1 MIAALLLH
9 GFATDMTDYSS
20 IIPFLKKRYDAIF
33 LDSLPGHGLN
43 ASLSDFTVNNVMEYI
58 NKKFDEIKSKYEYV
72 DVYGYSMGGVL
83 ATYLGVKKEVNRII
97 LLAPAN
103 KYINARIF
111 ATRLKKEFSLLANKD
126 DARSKIIQE
135 NDKRG
140 MNVVFN
146 DLMPRY
152 NVHTISTFIS
162 LVRYCNNE
170 LITNNVKT
178 SIIRGDQDEFVPDT
192 SSKFIKKYYKNVEEV
207 IIPDLGHLMLKS
219 INYRLIIN
227 AIKDFLDE

>member
-9 GFATDMTDYSS
+9 GFATDITDYSS

-43 ASLSDFTVNNVMEYI
+43 VNLSDFTVNNVMEYL

-111 ATRLKKEFSLLANKD
+111 ATRLKKEFSLLSNKD
-126 DARSKIIQE
+126 WDRAKLIQE

-140 MNVVFN
+140 MNVVIN

-170 LITNNVKT
+170 LVENNVKT
-178 SIIRGDQDEFVPDT
+178 IIIKGDQDEFVPDT

-219 INYRLIIN
+219 KNYRLIIN